1 MNDSSPDPDAILARW
16 KTEASMAQRGHLKI
30 FFGYAAGVGKTYAML
45 EAAHR
50 ARESGRDVVIGYIE
64 PHARPATAAL
74 VEGLES
80 IPTRVHAY
88 QGVVLREFDVDAAIQ
103 RRPEIVLVDE
113 LAHHNADGC
122 RHTKRWQ
129 DVEELL
135 EAGIDVWTTLNVQH
149 IESLNDIVGQISGVQ
164 VRETIPDHVFDRAHE
179 IEILDLP
186 PDDLIERIEEGLIYP
201 GEQARK
207 ALSHFFDRTNLN
219 ALREMSLRQ
228 AASRVHLDVQS
239 DRQKKEDARPWAT
252 AEQLLVCVGPSP
264 TTAKVIR
271 TAKRMATALDAR
283 WIAASVD
290 TPRLPRNTG
299 ASNQLMH
306 HFRLAE
312 RLGAETITLSGPTV
326 ASAILEYAKSRN
338 VTKILIG
345 RTGFSK
351 WGLPKWTRR
360 FSRSIVQ
367 ELIESG
373 SGIDVYVIEGDPE
386 PVREQPLG
394 RVSRTWNW
402 PDYLPA
408 IAITALLAG
417 LAALLRTTHI
427 ADSEANTVMLFL
439 AGVAWVAYQHGAGPA
454 ILASTL
460 SVLLFD
466 FFFVPPYL
474 TFAIADA
481 QYLVTF
487 AVMLAIGLIIS
498 SLTSRL
504 RLQIL
509 ASQSRERRTHAL
521 YELGRD
527 LGAINGEVF
536 LLQAA
541 SRRIQSMIHAEI
553 SIYLRRPNG
562 VVELAHTSHDTIPNH
577 PVSQP
582 AAQWVVDHAQHAG
595 QGTNTLPNA
604 GAWFLPLE
612 GSSGCLGALAIRS
625 PGNDQGC
632 QQPDPRRTLESCC
645 HQLAFALERDRLAID
660 AAEAKIQADAEQL
673 RSTLLSS
680 VSHDLR
686 TPLATIY
693 GASSALLDSKTL
705 SNEDQRELLQSIE
718 SESKRLHRMLENIL
732 HMTRLDADAG
742 GLTLQWHVLED
753 IVGSSLRACAA
764 DLAQRPIDVQIPEDT
779 PLVHVDPTLLEQVFV
794 NLFENACKYTPR
806 GTPIAIAA
814 AKEGDRLR
822 VSIRDRGPGLAQGT
836 EERIF
841 SKFYRASNTPD
852 TGRSCGL
859 GLAICRAI
867 MHKLGG
873 TISASSP
880 PGGGAEFILHLPL
893 LESSPTLTSPSGSAS
908 PLHRDCED

>member
-1 MNDSSPDPDAILARW
+1 MNDSRPDPDAILARW
-16 KTEASMAQRGHLKI
+16 KAEAAMAHRGHLKI

-45 EAAHR
+45 QAAQR
-50 ARESGRDVVIGYIE
+50 AFDAGRDVVIGYVE
-64 PHARPATAAL
+64 PHSRPATAAL

-80 IPTRVHAY
+80 IPTRAY
-88 QGVVLREFDVDAAIQ
+88 SSQGIALREFDVDAAIA
-103 RRPEIVLVDE
+103 RKPEILLVDE

-179 IEILDLP
+179 IEIVDLP

-201 GEQARK
+201 GEQARN
-207 ALSHFFDRTNLN
+207 ALKHFFHRTNLN

-239 DRQKKEDARPWAT
+239 DRQKKDDARPWAT

-271 TAKRMATALDAR
+271 TAKRMASALDAG

-290 TPRLPRNTG
+290 TPRLPRNQSAT
-299 ASNQLMH
+299 SQLMN

-312 RLGAETITLSGPTV
+312 RLGAETVTLSGPTV
-326 ASAILEYAKSRN
+326 AIAILEYAKSRN

-345 RTGFSK
+345 RTRQSK
-351 WGLPKWTRR
+351 WSRW

-373 SGIDVYVIEGDPE
+373 SGIDVYVIEGDKDRDNDR
-386 PVREQPLG
+386 PVA
-394 RVSRTWNW
+394 RTAQTWKW
-402 PDYLPA
+402 SDYVPA
-408 IAITALLAG
+408 VVITTFLCS

-439 AGVAWVAYQHGAGPA
+439 AGVAWVAYQYGAGPA

-466 FFFVPPYL
+466 FFFVPPFL
-474 TFAIADA
+474 TFAISDA

-487 AVMLAIGLIIS
+487 FVMLAIGLIIS

-504 RLQIL
+504 RLQIV
-509 ASQSRERRTHAL
+509 ASKAREQRTHSL

-527 LGAINGEVF
+527 LGAIYGEVF

-541 SRRIQSMIHAEI
+541 SRRIQTMFQSEI
-553 SIYLRRPNG
+553 AIYLRRPG
-562 VVELAHTSHDTIPNH
+562 GAVELAHSSHDTIPNH
-577 PVSQP
+577 PISQP
-582 AAQWVVDHAQHAG
+582 AAQWVMDHAQHAG
-595 QGTNTLPNA
+595 LGTNTLPNA
-604 GAWFLPLE
+604 VAWFLPLE
-612 GSSGCLGALAIRS
+612 GSAGCLGALAIRS
-625 PGNDQGC
+625 PVNDTSY

-645 HQLAFALERDRLAID
+645 HQLALALERDRLAID
-660 AAEAKIQADAEQL
+660 AAEAKIHADAELL

-705 SNEDQRELLQSIE
+705 SLENQRELLQSIE

-732 HMTRLDADAG
+732 QMTRLDAEENAIP
-742 GLTLQWHVLED
+742 LHWHVLED
-753 IVGSSLRACAA
+753 IVGSALRACAA
-764 DLAQRPIDVQIPEDT
+764 DLKHHPVDVQVPEDT
-779 PLVHVDPTLLEQVFV
+779 PLIRIDPTMLEQVFV
-794 NLFENACKYTPR
+794 NLLENACKYTSA
-806 GTPIAIAA
+806 GTPISIAA
-814 AKEGDRLR
+814 AKDGDTLR
-822 VSIRDRGPGLAQGT
+822 IRVRDRGPGLEPGT

-859 GLAICRAI
+859 GLSICRAM

-873 TISASSP
+873 SISASNP
-880 PGGGAEFILHLPL
+880 PGGGAEFVLRLPL
-893 LESSPTLTSPSGSAS
+893 DAHSPTLAS
-908 PLHRDCED
+908 PASPPVPRPRDNV